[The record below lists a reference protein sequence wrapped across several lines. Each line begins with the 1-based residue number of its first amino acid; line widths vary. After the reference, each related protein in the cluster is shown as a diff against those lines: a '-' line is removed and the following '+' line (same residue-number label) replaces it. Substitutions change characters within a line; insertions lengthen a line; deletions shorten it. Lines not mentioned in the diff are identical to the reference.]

1 MKFQQKGLMTVYQ
14 AAGKSFD
21 LMPEIFSNLE
31 FCRMVR
37 IMTGRPKLMDGSI
50 MRRLRENREKRI
62 ESNYRCIDSEM
73 SLYKKMQVNS

>member
-21 LMPEIFSNLE
+21 LMPEIFSSLE

-50 MRRLRENREKRI
+50 LRRLREVRADRVEK
-62 ESNYRCIDSEM
+62 NYRCIDSEI
-73 SLYKKMQVNS
+73 SLYKKIIAK